1 MCSAPVLMYPKF
13 DREFIL
19 QTDASDTGLGV
30 ALSQLDNNG
39 LERPVAYA
47 SKVLSP
53 RERKYCTTEKE
64 AFAVVFG
71 VRTFRIYLLG
81 RPFTVITDHSA
92 LKWLHTIDLKGRLA
106 RWVMDLQEFQ
116 FSVVHKPGRLHNNAD
131 ALSCLLIPHKRE
143 ALTAFENVRIGPSSE
158 DIAQENDNCAIT
170 VNPTLNIKQAQQE
183 DPIIAKIMEFKT
195 SGKPRPEFAAWCRD
209 TRLKAFWYHFDRMF
223 IRNGLLYRSFKAK
236 NPHPDPVVVVPKILE
251 AEILKGTH
259 DSPFS
264 GHLGVSRT
272 LERIRRRFFWPRM
285 RESVEE
291 YIHQCDTCMQ
301 RKLPANKNKAP
312 LKNIEVS
319 EPFTFWA
326 IDYMG
331 PLPETAWGNWH
342 ILVAMDHFT
351 KWCEAFPTKDQ
362 KATTVVKILVEK
374 VFSRFGPPVVLHSD
388 QGANFESNLMHEL
401 CDVMGITKTRTTAY
415 HPRCDGHVERQNRTL
430 QDMLAA
436 FSSKHGSDWD
446 LWLDSVVFTYN
457 TSRQESLRISPYE
470 VVFGRTPRIPL
481 ELELGLPLRDP
492 STQSEYVQSI
502 RKVFR
507 EVRQVARENLEE
519 ARDTQRKRNEEKAQ
533 AWCPFVQGETVYLR
547 RPKGW
552 KFGAN
557 WVGPFDVVSRLG
569 VDYKIKSTKGKVMV
583 VHHDQ
588 LKRGYAPVGSG
599 KVVCPAR
606 ETGDTQVVYND
617 HTTDNE
623 PLRDNAPLP
632 QRVRPRNLRQNIQPP
647 NRYGSSA
654 T

>member
-143 ALTAFENVRIGPSSE
+143 ALTAFENIQIEPSSE

-291 YIHQCDTCMQ
+291 YIRQCDTCMQ

-415 HPRCDGHVERQNRTL
+415 HPRCDGQVERQNRTL

-436 FSSKHGSDWD
+436 FS
-446 LWLDSVVFTYN
+446 
-457 TSRQESLRISPYE
+457 
-470 VVFGRTPRIPL
+470 
-481 ELELGLPLRDP
+481 
-492 STQSEYVQSI
+492 
-502 RKVFR
+502 
-507 EVRQVARENLEE
+507 
-519 ARDTQRKRNEEKAQ
+519 
-533 AWCPFVQGETVYLR
+533 
-547 RPKGW
+547 
-552 KFGAN
+552 
-557 WVGPFDVVSRLG
+557 
-569 VDYKIKSTKGKVMV
+569 
-583 VHHDQ
+583 
-588 LKRGYAPVGSG
+588 
-599 KVVCPAR
+599 
-606 ETGDTQVVYND
+606 
-617 HTTDNE
+617 
-623 PLRDNAPLP
+623 
-632 QRVRPRNLRQNIQPP
+632 
-647 NRYGSSA
+647 
-654 T
+654 